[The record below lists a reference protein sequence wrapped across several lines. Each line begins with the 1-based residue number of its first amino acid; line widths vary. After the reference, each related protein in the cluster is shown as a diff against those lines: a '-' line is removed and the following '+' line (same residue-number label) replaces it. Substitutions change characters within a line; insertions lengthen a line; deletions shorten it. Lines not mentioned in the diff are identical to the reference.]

1 MAIETVERDFHE
13 KVSTKIRLAAE
24 DMERFRVFT
33 PFLFEDGDHLST
45 VLKRGGRPV
54 GSIRRDAHLHAPHL

>member
-24 DMERFRVFT
+24 GMERYRVFT
-33 PFLFEDGDHLST
+33 PSCSKTATTCPSF
-45 VLKRGGRPV
+45 
-54 GSIRRDAHLHAPHL
+54 